1 MSQTIASFFDRLS
14 SGWDAH
20 SHVDPKKVL
29 SLLKKA
35 GIREG
40 DRVLDLGCG
49 TGVLTPFLL
58 SSTNGEII
66 GLDVS
71 AGMIEEAKKKYAG
84 EKRVRFINA
93 DFYSY
98 EDEAFDL
105 IVCFDAYPHFLDA
118 KGFAKKAHSLLKEGG
133 RVAILHD
140 CGRAALGHFHEGMD
154 ETLSRELKAPEEEI
168 KPFLPYFDC
177 ILAEED
183 ENHYI
188 LLLAKK

>member
-1 MSQTIASFFDRLS
+1 MSQAIASFFDRLS

-20 SHVDPKKVL
+20 SHIDPKAIF
-29 SLLKKA
+29 SLLEKV
-35 GIREG
+35 GIG
-40 DRVLDLGCG
+40 KDDRILDLGCG

-58 SSTNGEII
+58 SSTNEEII

-93 DFYSY
+93 DFYSF

-105 IVCFDAYPHFLDA
+105 IVCFDAYPHFLDPE
-118 KGFAKKAHSLLKEGG
+118 GFAKKASSLVKDGG
-133 RVAILHD
+133 HVAIIHD
-140 CGRAALGHFHEGMD
+140 CGRKALGHFHEGMD
-154 ETLSRELKAPEEEI
+154 FTLSRELKAPEEEI

-183 ENHYI
+183 EKHYL
-188 LLLAKK
+188 LLLAKR